1 VNILI
6 YICQNNIMVFI
17 ILFKYCEF
25 YFLLKTGGYKMNAHP
40 KEIWEKTLNIIKGEL
55 TEVSFNTWI
64 KSITPISIESDL
76 IRLSV
81 PNDFTRGILDSRY
94 KDLIINALKLITSK
108 KYNIEFLIMSEEVVE
123 SAVPKNKKESNSKI
137 IVNDEMSAMLNPK
150 YTFDS
155 FVIGNSNRFAHAASL
170 AVAEAPAKAYNP
182 LFIYGGVG
190 LGKTHLMHAIGHYIL
205 QNNSKSKVM
214 YVSSEKFTNEL
225 INSIKDDKNE
235 EFRNR
240 YRNIDVLLI
249 DDIQFIGGKE
259 RTQEEFFHTFN
270 ALHEANKQ
278 IILSSDRPP
287 KEIPTL
293 EDRLRSRF
301 EWGLIADIQA
311 PDFETRM
318 AILKKKADVENL
330 NIPNEVMVYIATKIK
345 SNIRELEGALIRIVA
360 FSSLTNKEVSVELAA
375 EALKDIIS
383 SRQSKQVTI
392 DLIQDVVANYF
403 NLKVDDLKS
412 SRRTRNVAFPR
423 QIAMYLC
430 RKLTD
435 MSLPKIGE
443 EFGGRDHTTVIHA
456 YEKISSNLKVDE
468 GLQNSVT
475 DLTKR
480 IDQK

>member
-1 VNILI
+1 
-6 YICQNNIMVFI
+6 M
-17 ILFKYCEF
+17 ETE
-25 YFLLKTGGYKMNAHP
+25 LKHL
-40 KEIWEKTLNIIKGEL
+40 WEKTLNIIKGEL

-64 KSITPISIESDL
+64 KSCEPLCISANTIK
-76 IRLSV
+76 ISV
-81 PNDFTRGILDSRY
+81 PNSFTKDILEKRY
-94 KDLIINALKLITSK
+94 KDLVINSIEAACSK
-108 KYNIEFLIMSEEVVE
+108 TYDLEFLIASEVQETE
-123 SAVPKNKKESNSKI
+123 EKNTVKDDISVTVS
-137 IVNDEMSAMLNPK
+137 DEMSSTLNPK

-170 AVAEAPAKAYNP
+170 AVAESPAKAYNP

-205 QNNSKSKVM
+205 QNNPNAKVV
-214 YVSSEKFTNEL
+214 YVSSEKFTNE
-225 INSIKDDKNE
+225 
-235 EFRNR
+235 
-240 YRNIDVLLI
+240 YRSVDVLLI
-249 DDIQFIGGKE
+249 DDIQFIAGKE

-270 ALHEANKQ
+270 TLHEANKQ

-318 AILKKKADVENL
+318 AILKKKADVEKL
-330 NIPNEVMVYIATKIK
+330 NVPNEVMVYIATKIK

-360 FSSLTNKEVSVELAA
+360 YSSLTNRDITVDLAT

-383 SRQSKQVTI
+383 NKQNKCITI
-392 DLIQDVVANYF
+392 DLIQDIVANYF
-403 NLKVDDLKS
+403 NLRVEDLKS
-412 SRRTRNVAFPR
+412 QRRTRNVAYPR
-423 QIAMYLC
+423 QIAMYLS

-456 YEKISSNLKVDE
+456 YEKISEALNNDQSLEHTIDDITKK
-468 GLQNSVT
+468 
-475 DLTKR
+475 LT
-480 IDQK
+480 QK

>member
-1 VNILI
+1 
-6 YICQNNIMVFI
+6 M
-17 ILFKYCEF
+17 
-25 YFLLKTGGYKMNAHP
+25 TGGYKMDTQL
-40 KEIWEKTLNIIKGEL
+40 KQLWEKTLDIIRSEL

-64 KSITPISIESDL
+64 KSCEPLSISSDE
-76 IRLSV
+76 IKIGV
-81 PNDFTRGILDSRY
+81 PNEFTRDILEQRY
-94 KDLIINALKLITSK
+94 KDLISNAIKLVSSK
-108 KYNIEFLIMSEEVVE
+108 KYNIQILIESEIPDE
-123 SAVPKNKKESNSKI
+123 SAQNNKSSEKNASEGS
-137 IVNDEMSAMLNPK
+137 IVVSDEMSATLNPK
-150 YTFDS
+150 YTFNS

-170 AVAEAPAKAYNP
+170 AVAESPAKAYNP

-205 QNNSKSKVM
+205 KHNSKSKVV

-249 DDIQFIGGKE
+249 DDIQFIAGKE

-270 ALHEANKQ
+270 ALHDANKQ

-330 NIPNEVMVYIATKIK
+330 NVANEVMVYIATKIK
-345 SNIRELEGALIRIVA
+345 ANIRELEGALIRIVA
-360 FSSLTNKEVSVELAA
+360 YSSLTGREITVDLAS

-383 SRQSKQVTI
+383 NKQSKNITI
-392 DLIQDVVANYF
+392 DTIQDVVSSYY
-403 NLKVDDLKS
+403 NLRIEELKS
-412 SRRTRNVAFPR
+412 QRRTRNVAYPR
-423 QIAMYLC
+423 QIAMYLS

-435 MSLPKIGE
+435 LSLPKIGE

-456 YEKISSNLKVDE
+456 YEKISKNLKTDE
-468 GLQNSVT
+468 VLQNTVNDIT
-475 DLTKR
+475 KKLT
-480 IDQK
+480 QK